1 MAIAR
6 ACDRAFPHPTLT
18 KERGVAL
25 TGNEAAELSK
35 WRKAHRWHP
44 HQLRHTMATE
54 IRKRFD
60 VEAAQVILGH
70 SRPDTTLIYA
80 ERDLA
85 KAREIMM
92 EIG

>member
-1 MAIAR
+1 
-6 ACDRAFPHPTLT
+6 LT
-18 KERGVAL
+18 EDQ
-25 TGNEAAELSK
+25 AAELAV

-44 HQLRHTMATE
+44 HQLRHTRATE
-54 IRKRFD
+54 IRKRYD

-70 SRPDTTLIYA
+70 SKPDTTLIYA

-85 KAREIMM
+85 KACVVMK